1 MLNPRNALR
10 SCIFGRLLFR
20 DLCITRQF
28 DAILLLFDMQKKFR
42 IQARLFVHSAYF
54 DHPILH
60 GLDGAE
66 AVIDW
71 SELEWLMSS
80 IYGSKTG
87 RPSYPLLTLFRAL
100 LLGICYRLS
109 DEQLA

>member
-1 MLNPRNALR
+1 
-10 SCIFGRLLFR
+10 
-20 DLCITRQF
+20 
-28 DAILLLFDMQKKFR
+28 
-42 IQARLFVHSAYF
+42 
-54 DHPILH
+54 
-60 GLDGAE
+60 LDGAE

-71 SELEWLMSS
+71 SELERLMPS